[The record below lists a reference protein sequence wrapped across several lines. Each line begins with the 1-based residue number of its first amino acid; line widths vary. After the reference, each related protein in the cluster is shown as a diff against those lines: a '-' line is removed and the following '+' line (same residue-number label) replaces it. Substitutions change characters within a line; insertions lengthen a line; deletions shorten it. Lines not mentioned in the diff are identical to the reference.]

1 MYPSK
6 TGPANALTVAD
17 REAEIPSLLSS
28 QRARLEEQQMIID
41 RLHSKL
47 EPVMSPSL
55 PSKAGADPVTPV
67 VTGMGNLIDRANQ
80 EISAT
85 NYRLRE
91 MLDRLAI

>member
-6 TGPANALTVAD
+6 PEPANGLCE

-28 QRARLEEQQMIID
+28 QRAHLEEQQMLTD

-47 EPVMSPSL
+47 EPVMSPSA
-55 PSKAGADPVTPV
+55 PTKGGADVARPTL
-67 VTGMGNLIDRANQ
+67 TGMGNLIDRANQ

-85 NYRLRE
+85 NCRLRE

>member
-6 TGPANALTVAD
+6 KDEDNTLAE

-28 QRARLEEQQMIID
+28 QRAHLEEQQMLTD
-41 RLHSKL
+41 RLNSKL
-47 EPVMSPSL
+47 EPVMIPCA
-55 PSKAGADPVTPV
+55 PTKGGADVARPTL
-67 VTGMGNLIDRANQ
+67 TGIGNLIDRANQ

-85 NYRLRE
+85 NCRLRE